1 MVTFT
6 RTVAVNVNETSGETP
21 VVALVVTAVVV
32 KERGQ
37 NVQPAVRAET
47 ELPGGDAEIVG
58 QEDRVLIDDR
68 SGEEER
74 LKLRHGLACGSAGR
88 GWVITLSLRLP
99 LRSAISSA

>member
-1 MVTFT
+1 MVTIT

-47 ELPGGDAEIVG
+47 ELPGVTPKSLARRIGF
-58 QEDRVLIDDR
+58 
-68 SGEEER
+68 SSTT
-74 LKLRHGLACGSAGR
+74 GLGR
-88 GWVITLSLRLP
+88 KRG
-99 LRSAISSA
+99 